1 MPFDRE
7 LFFIDKKRRPT
18 DISVGRRIKRY
29 GVVVGLQ
36 TIFAIG
42 SDDSHFGFIDEAEY
56 VVYLGGGLAD
66 VFDTQNG
73 IFKTGTRRVD
83 LTIGQGN
90 ILYGGFVE
98 TVASHDK
105 GVNAFV
111 GNGVVRCQDIGGNI
125 FAGAATALD
134 ERPTAYAAI
143 FLDDDTAGQNGFAVY
158 VTVSRKVA
166 VDTENAIVV
175 DEAIVSDA
183 GTLEQ
188 VVAVS
193 DTGFALGCGGSV
205 DDDIFAYDVVVADG
219 EPGGVA
225 LESEVLRFGAEN
237 GTLKYAVVFAQG
249 RSCQD
254 AGIR

>member
-7 LFFIDKKRRPT
+7 SFFIDKKRRPT

-42 SDDSHFGFIDEAEY
+42 SDDSHFGFIDKAEY
-56 VVYLGGGLAD
+56 VVYLRGGLAN

-73 IFKTGTRRVD
+73 IFKAGTRRVD

-111 GNGVVRCQDIGGNI
+111 GNGVVCGNDIWRNI

-134 ERPTAYAAI
+134 ERPTAYATV

-158 VTVSRKVA
+158 VTVSREVA
-166 VDTENAIVV
+166 VDTENTVV
-175 DEAIVSDA
+175 VNKTIVSDA
-183 GTLEQ
+183 GAFENVI
-188 VVAVS
+188 VVPYAGLS
-193 DTGFALGCGGSV
+193 LGRGGTV
-205 DDDIFAYDVVVADG
+205 DNDIFAYDVIVADG
-219 EPGGVA
+219 ESGGVA
-225 LESEVLRFGAEN
+225 LESEVLRFGTEN